1 MEQQKHLNKKGYIL
15 VNHTFI
21 NSDDIRH
28 DFSIAMSE
36 MYQKEVPLYGDLIDL
51 VSDVN
56 TEVLNKQPEIRQQ
69 LEHTGEIDRL
79 GMERH
84 GAIRLGTAA
93 ELSMMRRL
101 FAVMGM
107 HPVGYYDLA
116 PAGVPVHSTAFRA
129 IDTQSLNKSPFR
141 VFTSL
146 LRLDLIDDEALKQE
160 AIAAL
165 DKRTIFT
172 DNVINLIKRFEGR
185 GGLTAEDAKQFI
197 KEALETFRWHDKTPV
212 SKALYQQLLS
222 QHGLIADV
230 VGFKGP
236 HINHLTPRTLDI
248 DAVQA
253 GMQAKGIPPKAIIEG
268 PPKRECPILLR
279 QTSFRALEEAV
290 SFKNPR
296 GGYETGHHTARFGE
310 IEQRGVAL
318 TPKGRALYDQLL
330 SQARRQLRAT
340 PNADNALEYYQVL
353 ESAFAAF
360 PDDYQMLHDEG
371 LAYFYYQAVDS
382 DTDNAQTLDSIDV
395 ENIDVENVNDP
406 LSKQMVTDLLEQGMI
421 RLEPIVYED
430 FLPVSA
436 AGIFQS
442 NLHDDSTN
450 DNEND
455 ENSGK
460 QSNDKGYTNKEAFE
474 NALGAQ
480 VYDELALYQTLQA
493 QSLKACLG
501 QINSKVL
508 KRVI

>member
-1 MEQQKHLNKKGYIL
+1 MNP
-15 VNHTFI
+15 TFI

-51 VSDVN
+51 VSEVN

-107 HPVGYYDLA
+107 YPVGYYDLV

-172 DNVINLIKRFEGR
+172 DNVINLIKRFEEQ
-185 GGLTAEDAKQFI
+185 GGLTAEDAKQFV

-212 SKALYQQLLS
+212 SKGLYQQLLS

-248 DAVQA
+248 DAVQG
-253 GMQAKGIPPKAIIEG
+253 GMRAKGIPPKAIIEG
-268 PPKRECPILLR
+268 PPRRRCPILLR
-279 QTSFRALEEAV
+279 QTSFKALEEAV
-290 SFKNPR
+290 SFKNPN

-330 SQARRQLRAT
+330 SQARRQLAVT
-340 PNADNALEYYQVL
+340 PNTDNASEYYQIL

-360 PDDYQMLHDEG
+360 PDDYQTLHNEG

-382 DTDNAQTLDSIDV
+382 DTDNAPTLDSIDV
-395 ENIDVENVNDP
+395 ENVNDS
-406 LSKQMVTDLLEQGMI
+406 LSKRVVTDLLKQGMI

-455 ENSGK
+455 NEKDEHRSK
-460 QSNDKGYTNKEAFE
+460 QSKDKGHANKEAFE

-480 VYDELALYQTLQA
+480 VYDELELYQTLQA
-493 QSLKACLG
+493 QSLKACLANLNNKALNG
-501 QINSKVL
+501 
-508 KRVI
+508 VI

>member
-1 MEQQKHLNKKGYIL
+1 MNP
-15 VNHTFI
+15 TFI

-28 DFSIAMSE
+28 NFSIAMSE

-51 VSDVN
+51 VSEVN
-56 TEVLNKQPEIRQQ
+56 TEVLNKQPEIREQ

-107 HPVGYYDLA
+107 YPVGYYDLA

-165 DKRTIFT
+165 DKRKIFT
-172 DNVINLIKRFEGR
+172 DDVISLIERFEEQ
-185 GGLTAEDAKQFI
+185 GGLTAEDAKQFV
-197 KEALETFRWHDKTPV
+197 KEALETFRWHDYTPV
-212 SKALYQQLLS
+212 SKVLYQQLLS

-268 PPKRECPILLR
+268 PPRRRCPILLR
-279 QTSFRALEEAV
+279 QTSFKALEEAV
-290 SFKNPR
+290 SFKNPN

-318 TPKGRALYDQLL
+318 TSKGRALYDQLL
-330 SQARRQLRAT
+330 SQARRQLAVT
-340 PNADNALEYYQVL
+340 PNADNASEYYQVL

-360 PDDYQMLHDEG
+360 PDDYQTLHDEG
-371 LAYFYYQAVDS
+371 LAYFYYQASDS
-382 DTDNAQTLDSIDV
+382 SADMSSADSELGVNASESGSSNGSI
-395 ENIDVENVNDP
+395 
-406 LSKQMVTDLLEQGMI
+406 SKQAIADLIEQGVI
-421 RLEPIVYED
+421 RVEPIVYED

-442 NLHDDSTN
+442 NLQSNLQDT
-450 DNEND
+450 
-455 ENSGK
+455 K
-460 QSNDKGYTNKEAFE
+460 QSSYEGNSNQQEFE
-474 NALGAQ
+474 NALGAR
-480 VYDELALYQTLQA
+480 VHDELELYQAIQA
-493 QSLKACLG
+493 QSLKACLMRLY
-501 QINSKVL
+501 SHA
-508 KRVI
+508 